1 MGPNRYIVLGLALF
15 MVSFAGFAQ
24 ELRDPTRPQ
33 AGVPDK
39 APRSGTK
46 KSKPRS
52 KMVLQT
58 VLIGEDRQSAV
69 ISGRLMSVGD
79 TISGFRLSDALTEGQ
94 ITLACFVDSSGK
106 SANGGMVQVEHFLVE
121 HVPVAERLD
130 RLGVVSPKG
139 EGVQLLSVRCLDPTE
154 VGGHRRA

>member
-15 MVSFAGFAQ
+15 MVSLAGFAQ

-33 AGVPDK
+33 VGVPDK
-39 APRSGTK
+39 APRSGAK

-79 TISGFRLSDALTEGQ
+79 TISGFRLSEIRAGEVVLLKGRSKTRTLRLFPDVHLSDVSMAVPPEQQKGQ
-94 ITLACFVDSSGK
+94 
-106 SANGGMVQVEHFLVE
+106 
-121 HVPVAERLD
+121 R
-130 RLGVVSPKG
+130 
-139 EGVQLLSVRCLDPTE
+139 
-154 VGGHRRA
+154 

>member
-24 ELRDPTRPQ
+24 ELRDPTRPH

-39 APRSGTK
+39 APRSGTN

-52 KMVLQT
+52 RLVLQT
-58 VLIGEDRQSAV
+58 ILIGEDRQSAV

-79 TISGFRLSDALTEGQ
+79 TISGFRLSEIRAGEVVLLKGRNKTRKLRLFPDVHLSDVSTAMPSERQKGQ
-94 ITLACFVDSSGK
+94 
-106 SANGGMVQVEHFLVE
+106 
-121 HVPVAERLD
+121 R
-130 RLGVVSPKG
+130 
-139 EGVQLLSVRCLDPTE
+139 
-154 VGGHRRA
+154 

>member
-39 APRSGTK
+39 APRSGTN

-79 TISGFRLSDALTEGQ
+79 TISGFRLSEIRAGEVVLLKGRSKTR
-94 ITLACFVDSSGK
+94 TLRLFPDVHLSDVSM
-106 SANGGMVQVEHFLVE
+106 ANPSEKQK
-121 HVPVAERLD
+121 AQR
-130 RLGVVSPKG
+130 
-139 EGVQLLSVRCLDPTE
+139 
-154 VGGHRRA
+154 